1 MDNNRQ
7 KELLELLAQ
16 AQEEV
21 MNGNEVSTEFARVL
35 FPPHEK
41 NMN

>member
-21 MNGNEVSTEFARVL
+21 KSGNEVSYDKIEL
-35 FPPHEK
+35 
-41 NMN
+41 